1 MAFIRFDMSEYMER
15 HTVSRLIGAPPGY
28 VGFDQGGLLTDSI
41 HKTPHA
47 VLLLDEIEKAHPDL
61 FNILLQVLEDG
72 VLTDSLGN
80 HIDFKNVILIMTS
93 NIGARFIQ
101 KRGHLGFQSSARQQ
115 QTNVEE
121 GVMQAVKQTFN
132 PEFIN
137 RLDEIIVFEPL
148 TDNDLFEIVG
158 LLVAQL
164 NRTLI
169 RRKLQVQ
176 MTPEAKRWIVE
187 KTCTDR
193 SYGAR
198 PLRRALQKHV
208 EDPLSEAL
216 ISGRFSEASV
226 IEVFLEDNA
235 LQYRPMALEE
245 MGDALLVQ

>member
-1 MAFIRFDMSEYMER
+1 
-15 HTVSRLIGAPPGY
+15 
-28 VGFDQGGLLTDSI
+28 
-41 HKTPHA
+41 
-47 VLLLDEIEKAHPDL
+47 
-61 FNILLQVLEDG
+61 
-72 VLTDSLGN
+72 
-80 HIDFKNVILIMTS
+80 
-93 NIGARFIQ
+93 
-101 KRGHLGFQSSARQQ
+101 
-115 QTNVEE
+115 
-121 GVMQAVKQTFN
+121 

-148 TDNDLFEIVG
+148 TDADLFEIVG

-198 PLRRALQKHV
+198 PLRRALQKYV

-216 ISGRFSEASV
+216 IAGRFSEASV
-226 IEVFLEDNA
+226 VEVYLDGDA
-235 LQYRPMALEE
+235 LQYRPMELEE
-245 MGDALLVQ
+245 LSDALLVQ